1 MVLYGYDASVF
12 NSVQGS
18 KNWVAWFD
26 NPNAN
31 LIGSINT
38 AYTVGAIFGG
48 FFCGGPIADYL
59 GRKVGMATGC
69 VLVII
74 ATFLQAFAPYHSLA
88 CFIAGRVLIGI
99 GQGIA
104 LSKSRLID
112 HVHACEVD
120 ADSDIEQR
128 PVLFISANWLLLRSV
143 DRS

>member
-18 KNWVAWFD
+18 KNWVAWFN
-26 NPNAN
+26 NPNSA

-48 FFCGGPIADYL
+48 FFCGGPIADYA
-59 GRKVGMATGC
+59 GRKIGMATGC

-74 ATFLQAFAPYHSLA
+74 ATFMQTFAPRHNLA
-88 CFIAGRVLIGI
+88 CFIGGRVLIGV

-104 LSKSRLID
+104 LSMYLA
-112 HVHACEVD
+112 VMFTA
-120 ADSDIEQR
+120 EQKLTLASNSGWPHLYR
-128 PVLFISANWLLLRSV
+128 RTGSF
-143 DRS
+143 